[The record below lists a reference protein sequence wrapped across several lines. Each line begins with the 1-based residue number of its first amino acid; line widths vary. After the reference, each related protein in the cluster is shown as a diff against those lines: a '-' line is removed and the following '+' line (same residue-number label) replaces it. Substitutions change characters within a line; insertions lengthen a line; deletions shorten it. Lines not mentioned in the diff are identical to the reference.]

1 MPEATQSPFAA
12 AAGTGSPFPGRS
24 LAHSGPPSPSPVP
37 PRTGSRPAGAASRAG
52 TEPAAPDRRG
62 SAEPLLEVRDLRTE
76 FHAGGVRFAAVD
88 GVSFTIHRGE
98 TVGLVGESGSGKSV
112 TSLSIL
118 RLIPSPPGRIT
129 GGSILFEGRDLLR
142 LGEAE
147 MRRIRG
153 NRIAMIFQEPMTSLN
168 PVFTAGEQI
177 AEALRWHRRLS
188 RREAQARA
196 VELLRL
202 VGIPDPEVRA
212 RQYPHQMSGGM
223 RQRVMIAMAVA
234 CDPQLLIADEPTTA
248 LDVTVQAQIL
258 DLMKDLRRRLGTAIL
273 LITHDLGVVADMA
286 DRVLVMYAG
295 RIVEAA
301 PVDDLFARPLHPY
314 TEGLLAS
321 MPQLHRRAQRLHVIP
336 GQVPSPARLPAG
348 CRFHPRCPYAMD
360 ICRHQEPAL
369 KPAGEGRWVACWL
382 RDEPAAGGAPA
393 AGAAGAGGAPGAGD
407 LPAGGSRAGSVPA
420 ASGAPAGV
428 DGPAGVDRPSGGTQ
442 QRPGAATG
450 GIRP

>member
-1 MPEATQSPFAA
+1 MCFQED
-12 AAGTGSPFPGRS
+12 
-24 LAHSGPPSPSPVP
+24 
-37 PRTGSRPAGAASRAG
+37 
-52 TEPAAPDRRG
+52 APLSKVG
-62 SAEPLLEVRDLRTE
+62 EPLLEVRDLRTE
-76 FHAGGVRFAAVD
+76 FHTEAGRFAAVD

-118 RLIPSPPGRIT
+118 RLIPSPPGRIA

-142 LGEAE
+142 LSEAE

-168 PVFTAGEQI
+168 PVFTAGAQI

-188 RREAQARA
+188 RREAWERA

-202 VGIPDPEVRA
+202 VGIPDPEARA

-234 CDPQLLIADEPTTA
+234 CEPQLLIADEPTTA

-295 RIVEAA
+295 RIVESA

-314 TEGLLAS
+314 TEGLLKS
-321 MPQLHRRAQRLHVIP
+321 MPQLHRRQDRLHVIP
-336 GQVPSPARLPAG
+336 GQVPNPARLPSG
-348 CRFHPRCPYAMD
+348 CRFHPRCPYVMD
-360 ICRHQEPAL
+360 ICRQREPAL
-369 KPAGEGRWVACWL
+369 QPAGDGRWVACWL
-382 RDEPAAGGAPA
+382 RDEPAAGGAGAAGSTGASATTAEPGAVPPA
-393 AGAAGAGGAPGAGD
+393 AGRDRPAEGARGRGGAGTEAQQGPLGSAGTTRTSARTAPAVPDGLA
-407 LPAGGSRAGSVPA
+407 PADVGGPGTAAEAVRPEAAATIPVTA
-420 ASGAPAGV
+420 ASPRAE
-428 DGPAGVDRPSGGTQ
+428 GGL
-442 QRPGAATG
+442 A
-450 GIRP
+450 